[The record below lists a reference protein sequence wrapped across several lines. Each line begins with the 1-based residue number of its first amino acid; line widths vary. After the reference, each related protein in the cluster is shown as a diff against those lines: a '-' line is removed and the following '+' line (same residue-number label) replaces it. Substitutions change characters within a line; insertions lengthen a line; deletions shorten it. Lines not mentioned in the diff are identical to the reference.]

1 MKDNQF
7 TTSDQASQETKVTQ
21 LLGEGESASASLTP
35 PTGGSGIG
43 NDSLLYLSCFNSD
56 KRSKNRG
63 ANKSEKKKKK
73 KVIRKGEVGWKGDDW
88 TPNSKEY
95 KIMKS
100 LRENIK
106 YWEKIYGVEKL
117 FMNTLTFED
126 NLRDP
131 KEAQRRF
138 NNYNRQFSRIEGI
151 TWLYKGIEPQK
162 RGALHFHIIGVAEFD
177 LGSKTFDWESLKK
190 AGEAFEKGNKGLGYK
205 YTRKY
210 SATANDKLKDL
221 WKVTGRIAKGSKM
234 GRSEFLPV
242 RSANSIGQY
251 VGKYL
256 GKCFASQNNG
266 TWAQGLRRFSY
277 SRKAPQ
283 IHGRQFSWVKGTH
296 GSEVFA
302 TWRQKLGAW
311 ANARGVRDLED
322 MRLKYGSKWCFN
334 NIEEINTLGML
345 WALDP
350 EFKDKPF
357 GWAAPVRYPEGIER
371 DPLSYM
377 WTKPRW
383 IADPFETSEDDLWEK
398 WLSSNRTR
406 GSLSE
411 HGRNLDKWKKAQKHK
426 AFLEKVY
433 G

>member
-1 MKDNQF
+1 MNSNQF
-7 TTSDQASQETKVTQ
+7 TLRNQASESYDAKPIE
-21 LLGEGESASASLTP
+21 LGVEGSASVTSAP
-35 PTGGSGIG
+35 PRGAE
-43 NDSLLYLSCFNSD
+43 DRDDPLLYLSCFNSD
-56 KRSKNRG
+56 KRSKKERKIEG
-63 ANKSEKKKKK
+63 QKKKK
-73 KVIRKGEVGWKGDDW
+73 KVLRKGQRGWKGDDW

-106 YWEKIYGVEKL
+106 HWAKIYGSNRL

-126 NLRDP
+126 NVTDP

-138 NNYNRQFSRIEGI
+138 NNYNRQFSRIEGV

-162 RGALHFHIIGVAEFD
+162 RGALHFHIIGVADWD
-177 LGSKTFDWESLKK
+177 LGAETFDWEAYKK
-190 AGEAFEKGNKGLGYK
+190 AGEAFSKGRKGEGYK
-205 YTRKY
+205 WTKVYAK
-210 SATANDKLKDL
+210 TANERLQGMWDK
-221 WKVTGRIAKGSKM
+221 TRRMAKGSKM

-277 SRKAPQ
+277 SRSAPQ
-283 IHGRQFSWVKGTH
+283 VHGRQFSWVEGKH
-296 GSEVFA
+296 GNEVFA
-302 TWRQKLGAW
+302 TWRQKVKAW
-311 ANARGVRDLED
+311 AHARGVKDFDD
-322 MRLKYGSKWCFN
+322 MRKKYGKKWAIE
-334 NIEEINTLGML
+334 NIDEINEKGLL
-345 WALDP
+345 YHLDP

-357 GWAAPVRYPEGIER
+357 GWAAPARYPSGLENN
-371 DPLSYM
+371 PMATM

-383 IADPFETSEDDLWEK
+383 IADPFETSEDELWED
-398 WLSSNRTR
+398 WLASPAGRSMSN
-406 GSLSE
+406 
-411 HGRNLDKWKKAQKHK
+411 HGQHYEKWKRAEKHRE
-426 AFLEKVY
+426 FNEKVY

>member
-1 MKDNQF
+1 MKCNQF
-7 TTSDQASQETKVTQ
+7 TTSDQASQEAKITH
-21 LLGEGESASASLTP
+21 LHGCGESASASQNP
-35 PTGGSGIG
+35 PTGGVGIG
-43 NDSLLYLSCFNSD
+43 DDSLLYLSCFNSD
-56 KRSKNRG
+56 KRSKKREK
-63 ANKSEKKKKK
+63 NKSEKKKKNK
-73 KVIRKGEVGWKGDDW
+73 IIRKGERGWKGDDW

-117 FMNTLTFED
+117 FMNTLTFKD
-126 NLRDP
+126 NLTDP

-162 RGALHFHIIGVAEFD
+162 RGALHFHIIGVADFD
-177 LGSKTFDWESLKK
+177 LGSKTFDWESLKR

-210 SATANDKLKDL
+210 SASANEKLKKL
-221 WKVTGRIAKGSKM
+221 WNITARIAKGSKM

-266 TWAQGLRRFSY
+266 TWCKGLRRFSY
-277 SRKAPQ
+277 SRTAPQ
-283 IHGRQFSWVKGTH
+283 IHGRQFSWVKATH

-302 TWRQKLGAW
+302 TWREKLKAW
-311 ANARGVRDLED
+311 AHARGVRDLDD
-322 MRLKYGSKWCFN
+322 MRRKYGSRWCYK
-334 NIEEINTLGML
+334 NIKEINELGML
-345 WALDP
+345 WKLDP
-350 EFKDKPF
+350 QYKDLPF
-357 GWAAPVRYPEGIER
+357 GWAAPAKYPEGIER
-371 DPLSYM
+371 NPLQYM
-377 WTKPRW
+377 WHKPRW
-383 IADPFETSEDDLWEK
+383 IADPFETSEDELWED
-398 WLSSNRTR
+398 WLSSNHTR
-406 GSLSE
+406 GGMSE
-411 HGRNLDKWKKAQKHK
+411 HSRNLEKWKRAEKHRE
-426 AFLEKVY
+426 FNEKVY